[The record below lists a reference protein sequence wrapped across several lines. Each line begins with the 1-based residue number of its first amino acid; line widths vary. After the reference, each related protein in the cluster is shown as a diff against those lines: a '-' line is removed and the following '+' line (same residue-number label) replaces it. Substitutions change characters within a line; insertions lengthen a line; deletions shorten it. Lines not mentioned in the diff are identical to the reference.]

1 MAGLGIWETRVFYER
16 RRGRFRLQ
24 DLIANAKSTPDLFSG
39 REEEKSMR
47 TIVALLAA
55 IVAGSI
61 VHATEPVSVH
71 AGGDFGKMSREE
83 CQAKALDALREQKFP
98 HAEIAADGTV
108 VGRNAKSTVL
118 VFGFPY
124 RDGVVALVAA
134 ASKDNAEAERLRTA
148 IRDSVLDASH
158 EADANS
164 IKQVK
169 HAEVKNDFSVHYA
182 VTKHGFLPVVRFF
195 DVAAAI
201 AMEKHGLQTS
211 AASKMM
217 VFGGNSAGGVAAIL
231 VPGANEVSVQLLV
244 IGVSADEKEAER
256 LQKTVSAEVMKVL
269 LE

>member
-1 MAGLGIWETRVFYER
+1 
-16 RRGRFRLQ
+16 
-24 DLIANAKSTPDLFSG
+24 
-39 REEEKSMR
+39 MR
-47 TIVALLAA
+47 TIAALLAA

-61 VHATEPVSVH
+61 VHAANPVSIH
-71 AGGDFGKMSREE
+71 AGGDFGKMTREE

-98 HAEIAADGTV
+98 HAEIMPDGV
-108 VGRNAKSTVL
+108 VLGRNAKATVL

-134 ASKDNAEAERLRTA
+134 ASKDNAEAERLRNA

-158 EADANS
+158 EADAGS
-164 IKQVK
+164 IKQVR
-169 HAEVKNDFSVHYA
+169 HAAVKNGLEVNYA
-182 VTKHGFLPVVRFF
+182 VTKHGFLPIVRFF

-201 AMEKHGLQTS
+201 AMEKHGLQTT

-217 VFGGNSAGGVAAIL
+217 VFGGNSTGGVVAIL

-256 LQKTVSAEVMKVL
+256 LQKTISAEVMKVL
-269 LE
+269 FE